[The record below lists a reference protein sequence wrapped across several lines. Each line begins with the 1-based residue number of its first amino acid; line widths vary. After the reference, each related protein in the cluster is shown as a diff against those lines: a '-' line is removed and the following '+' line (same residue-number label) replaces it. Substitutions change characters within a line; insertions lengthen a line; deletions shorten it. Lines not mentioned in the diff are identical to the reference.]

1 MKRTRVFWFCI
12 MFLWLIA
19 GYNTYAQ
26 PEQRE
31 RYEREQKMFDEDF
44 TIIPLKQDGIA
55 LYRDL
60 RDYDGRNRK
69 REIILLDTL
78 LQEKG
83 VLTAQVETRSMF
95 KGYEHYPGELH
106 ILFSKNETRGE
117 IEIVSVDLDSK
128 TLIHHSIT
136 AEIKFQLTHFIK
148 VARCFVLA
156 GYYDSEP
163 VILIYNI
170 AEKKLKLIPG
180 LFQKNTEL
188 LDVRTNL
195 NGTFNVVMI
204 DREIRDAQNIIFRTF
219 DAFGVQLIEDIIP
232 IKDNVLQSGIS
243 STLEREDLMII
254 GSWGSRNSKQSLGF
268 YAIPINPFTNQEVN
282 YHYFGQLTHY
292 LDHLKPKRAA
302 AIQEKT
308 KQSLEK
314 GKTPD
319 YTNHVMPYK
328 IIEHQHGFML
338 LVETYIP
345 SSRTNQYPISNNP
358 YGYGNS
364 PYSYYNPYGMYYPY
378 NRMYG
383 YDPRMYG
390 SNVTNDADIKTV
402 QSVVIAFDAAGN
414 ITSDYSLK
422 LNDVKSP
429 SISQVADFHL
439 TRDSI
444 SFVYKKES
452 ELKIKSINL
461 VNGEFK
467 EYAQAIKL
475 KDPADVK
482 RSEEKIGDVRQ
493 WYRNNFYV
501 WGHQTIRNA
510 GKNRDV
516 FYINRITIH

>member
-1 MKRTRVFWFCI
+1 MNLKRLCLSCVVCACLLT
-12 MFLWLIA
+12 
-19 GYNTYAQ
+19 GYNAHAQ
-26 PEQRE
+26 LEQRE
-31 RYEREQKMFDEDF
+31 RYEKEQKMFDEDF
-44 TIIPLKQDGIA
+44 TVIPLKQDGIA

-60 RDYDGRNRK
+60 RDYDGRDRK
-69 REIILLDTL
+69 REIVLLDTL
-78 LQEKG
+78 LREKA
-83 VLTAQVETRSMF
+83 VLMAQIETRSSF

-106 ILFSKNETRGE
+106 LLFSKNETRGE
-117 IEIVSVDLDSK
+117 LEIVSVDLDSK
-128 TLIHHSIT
+128 TLVHHVIT

-148 VARCFVLA
+148 VAKCFVLA

-170 AEKKLKLIPG
+170 ADKKLKLIPG

-188 LDVRTNL
+188 LDVRGNL
-195 NGTFNVVMI
+195 NETFNVVMI
-204 DREIRDAQNIIFRTF
+204 DREVRDAHNIIFRTF

-243 STLEREDLMII
+243 STLEREDLVII
-254 GSWGSRNSKQSLGF
+254 GSWGSRNSKQALGF
-268 YAIPINPFTNQEVN
+268 YATQINPFGKKEVK

-308 KQSLEK
+308 KDALEK

-319 YTNHVMPYK
+319 YTNYVMPYK
-328 IIEHQHGFML
+328 IIEHPHGFML
-338 LVETYIP
+338 LAETYIP
-345 SSRTNQYPISNNP
+345 STRVNQYQSANNP
-358 YGYGNS
+358 YGYS

-390 SNVTNDADIKTV
+390 NNVANEEDIKTV

-414 ITSDYSLK
+414 VKADYSLK
-422 LNDVKSP
+422 LDDIKSS
-429 SISQVADFHL
+429 SITQLTDFQL

-461 VNGEFK
+461 ANGEAR
-467 EYAQAIKL
+467 EYAQPIKL

-482 RSEEKIGDVRQ
+482 RSEEKSGEVRQ

-501 WGHQTIRNA
+501 WGYQTVRSA

-516 FYINRITIH
+516 FYINHLTIR